1 MRSNTRFLLA
11 FLVALSLPVAAQVN
25 KRDMDIKAGDGA
37 NLKATYY
44 NPGQPGPGVLLLHQC
59 NRDRKSW
66 DTLATKLAEE
76 GIHVLT
82 LDYRGYGESHGGS
95 GSGRNPNLSRT
106 EFRKLRE
113 KWEGDIEIAY
123 ATLLSQPGVDKTRIG
138 AGGASCGV
146 SNSVQLARKHKEIKT
161 LVLLS
166 GRTDEAGL
174 NYLRANSSLPV
185 FGAASE
191 EDTRSARS
199 IRQIVD
205 TSTHPKS
212 KLAMYNNAGHGVP
225 MFSAEPELL
234 PSIVAWYKN
243 QLQDV
248 ETARFSSFHLNGNI
262 HVIQIHS
269 GESVMNIAVS
279 VGPDGVLLVNHREA
293 EFSDKIHEELRII
306 SEAPVKFLVNTHWH
320 LDHVG
325 GNARYGSDATIISSA
340 NARKKLTTRT
350 KAWWNPEP
358 FEPRPRRGWPAV
370 TFDNALSL
378 YFNGEEI

>member
-1 MRSNTRFLLA
+1 MRSNVRFLLA

-44 NPGQPGPGVLLLHQC
+44 NPGKPGPGVLLLHQC
-59 NRDRKSW
+59 NQDRKSW

-82 LDYRGYGESHGGS
+82 LDYRGYGESYGANAPRS
-95 GSGRNPNLSRT
+95 QRRDM
-106 EFRKLRE
+106 RE
-113 KWEGDIEIAY
+113 KWESDIETAY
-123 ATLLSQPGVDKTRIG
+123 QVLLSQSGVDKTRLG

-166 GRTDEAGL
+166 GRTDDAGL
-174 NYLRANSSLPV
+174 NYLRTNSSLLV

-191 EDTRSARS
+191 EDTGSART
-199 IRQIVD
+199 IRQIVK

-234 PSIVAWYKN
+234 PSIVKWYKT
-243 QLQDV
+243 QLG
-248 ETARFSSFHLNGNI
+248 AH
-262 HVIQIHS
+262 
-269 GESVMNIAVS
+269 
-279 VGPDGVLLVNHREA
+279 
-293 EFSDKIHEELRII
+293 
-306 SEAPVKFLVNTHWH
+306 
-320 LDHVG
+320 
-325 GNARYGSDATIISSA
+325 
-340 NARKKLTTRT
+340 
-350 KAWWNPEP
+350 
-358 FEPRPRRGWPAV
+358 
-370 TFDNALSL
+370 
-378 YFNGEEI
+378 